1 MSGAVPSAGDDPTAT
16 PLAAR
21 HRRPPPK
28 KVKVLLP
35 VWGARYLKQF
45 VDVGLPT
52 LLAPG
57 NLPAIAK
64 TLPCEFVLLTSNEDA
79 EQFAAHPAYAYLQ
92 TICDTRLES
101 ISDLI
106 TGDNYST
113 TITLAFE
120 RAVRATGLEMTDTC
134 FFFLISDYLI
144 ADGSLANALARM
156 QAGVSGL
163 LAGNF
168 QVAGEDAARTF
179 RRTFDRGGPSISLP
193 ARQLVKWALEHLHPM
208 TVANMADF
216 PLVRSTHSNRLFWSV
231 DEDTIIGRFYL
242 MHMLC
247 IRPEVTDFVIG
258 SSCDYSF
265 IPEMCPSGNVEALT
279 DSDEYLV
286 VEMQPTRHE
295 RGFLRLGPVTPQSL
309 ARSLSEW
316 TTAGHRDNARHQ
328 LVFHGADIPDAVH
341 EVGAQADA
349 FLAQVNR
356 RLTRQPQPY
365 RDHRYWIGA
374 LSAHKLA
381 VSRISG
387 APIDR
392 RTLPVE
398 ARPQALMHWLRDIA
412 LGRPPKVTIW
422 HPRWPDYRQVT
433 QRLRRLL
440 AGTRGRLC
448 IVSMAAIQVD
458 DWLAGATSRK
468 ITFRLGQ
475 FMRLKA
481 EEYMP
486 LVGQFDGCL
495 LLLSDEE
502 LKRGRAALARLRPL
516 LAPEGFILVFTM
528 NNTGVVYHGSFDD
541 TVAVDGWGALHLGMR
556 VSDITFVTAGQLRW
570 SALHGMVAL
579 YRRLLSFPLVYW
591 PLLVTTGPLLAVG
604 SLLGNLLCLKGRPTP
619 GRRHPTSIHM
629 VLRSRSQEVRLPHLG
644 PDIDLFANA
653 HRYAIA
659 NAALAACAP
668 TRAEQKKAHKI
679 CDGLGSCSGGS
690 IRVTRPM

>member
-1 MSGAVPSAGDDPTAT
+1 MTGSVPPTGDDTTAT

-35 VWGARYLKQF
+35 VWGTRYLKQF

-57 NLPAIAK
+57 NLPALAK
-64 TLPCEFVLLTSNEDA
+64 ALPCEFVLLTSDEDA
-79 EQFAAHPAYAYLQ
+79 EQFATHPAYTYLQ
-92 TICDTRLES
+92 TVCDVRLES
-101 ISDLI
+101 INDLI

-120 RAVRATGLEMTDTC
+120 RAVRAAGPEMTDTC
-134 FFFLISDYLI
+134 FFFLISDYLM

-168 QVAGEDAARTF
+168 QVAGEDARGTF
-179 RRTFDRGGPSISLP
+179 RRTFDRGGPVISLP
-193 ARQLVKWALEHLHPM
+193 ARQLVKWALAHLHPM

-216 PLVRSTHSNRLFWSV
+216 PLVRSAHSNRLFWGV

-265 IPEMCPSGNVEALT
+265 VPEMCPSGHVEALT

-286 VEMQPTRHE
+286 VEMQPTGHE
-295 RGFLRLGPVTPQSL
+295 RGFLRLGPVTPRSL

-316 TTAGHRDNARHQ
+316 TTAGHRDNVRHQ
-328 LVFHGADIPDAVH
+328 LVFHGADIPDAVR

-349 FLAQVNR
+349 FLTQVKRHLSR
-356 RLTRQPQPY
+356 RPQP
-365 RDHRYWIGA
+365 HRNHPYWIGA

-381 VSRISG
+381 LNRTRGV
-387 APIDR
+387 PIDC
-392 RTLPVE
+392 RTLPVVVW
-398 ARPQALMHWLRDIA
+398 PQALLRRLQDIA
-412 LGRPPKVTIW
+412 LGRPPNVPVW

-433 QRLRRLL
+433 QQLRRLL

-448 IVSMAAIQVD
+448 IVSIAGIQVD
-458 DWLAGATSRK
+458 DWLAGANSRK
-468 ITFRLGQ
+468 IMFRLGQ

-502 LKRGRAALARLRPL
+502 LKQGRAALACLRPL
-516 LAPEGFILVFTM
+516 LAPEGFILVFTL
-528 NNTGVVYHGSFDD
+528 NSAGVVYRGSFDD
-541 TVAVDGWGALHLGMR
+541 TVASNAWGALHLGMR

-570 SALHGMVAL
+570 SALNGMVAV
-579 YRRLLSFPLVYW
+579 YKQLLRMPLVNW
-591 PLLVTTGPLLAVG
+591 PLLVVTGPLLAVC
-604 SLLGNLLCLKGRPTP
+604 SLLGNLECLRGRPSP
-619 GRRHPTSIHM
+619 GPRHPTSIHM
-629 VLRSRSQEVRLPHLG
+629 VLRSRSQDVRLPDLG
-644 PDIDLFANA
+644 RDTDLFANA

-659 NAALAACAP
+659 NAALASCVPEKALRKKGAP
-668 TRAEQKKAHKI
+668 A
-679 CDGLGSCSGGS
+679 
-690 IRVTRPM
+690 

>member
-1 MSGAVPSAGDDPTAT
+1 MTGAASPATDDVTAT
-16 PLAAR
+16 SLAAR
-21 HRRPPPK
+21 RRRSPPK

-35 VWGARYLKQF
+35 VWGTHYLKQF

-57 NLPAIAK
+57 NLPGLAK
-64 TLPCEFVLLTSNEDA
+64 ALPCEFVLLTSDEDA
-79 EQFAAHPAYAYLQ
+79 EQFATHPAYAYLQ
-92 TICDTRLES
+92 TVCDVRLES

-120 RAVRATGLEMTDTC
+120 RAVRAAGPEMTDTC

-168 QVAGEDAARTF
+168 QVAGEDAAKTF
-179 RRTFDRGGPSISLP
+179 QQTFDRGGPAVSLP
-193 ARQLVKWALEHLHPM
+193 ARQLVKWALAHLHPM

-216 PLVRSTHSNRLFWSV
+216 PLVSSAHSNRLFWSV
-231 DEDTIIGRFYL
+231 DENTIIGRFYL

-286 VEMQPTRHE
+286 VEMQPTGHE
-295 RGFLRLGPVTPQSL
+295 RGFLRLGPVTPKSL

-316 TTAGHRDNARHQ
+316 TTACHRDNVRHL
-328 LVFHGADIPDAVH
+328 LVFHAADIPDAAR

-349 FLAQVNR
+349 FLAQVSR
-356 RLTRQPQPY
+356 RLTRRPQP
-365 RDHRYWIGA
+365 HRNHPYWIGA
-374 LSAHKLA
+374 LSAHKLT
-381 VSRISG
+381 VSRIRG
-387 APIDR
+387 VPVDR
-392 RTLPVE
+392 HTIPVE
-398 ARPQALMHWLRDIA
+398 AWPQALMYRLRHIA
-412 LGRPPKVTIW
+412 LGRPPNVPMW
-422 HPRWPDYRQVT
+422 HPRWPDYRQALR
-433 QRLRRLL
+433 QLRRLL
-440 AGTRGRLC
+440 PGTQGRLC
-448 IVSMAAIQVD
+448 IVSMAALQVG
-458 DWLAGATSRK
+458 DWLAGAASSNIMLRIAQLT
-468 ITFRLGQ
+468 
-475 FMRLKA
+475 RLKA

-502 LKRGRAALARLRPL
+502 LRQGPAVLGRLRPL
-516 LAPEGFILVFTM
+516 LAAEGFILVCAL
-528 NNTGVVYHGSFDD
+528 NNSSPSYRVSFDD
-541 TVAVDGWGALHLGMR
+541 VVAYDARGTLDLGMR
-556 VSDITFVTAGQLRW
+556 VSDITFVSGGYLRW
-570 SALHGMVAL
+570 NALNWMVAL
-579 YRRLLSFPLVYW
+579 YRRLLRMPLVYF
-591 PLLVTTGPLLAVG
+591 PLLVLTGPWLAVC
-604 SLLGNLLCLKGRPTP
+604 SVLGNLESLKGRPNP

-629 VLRSRSQEVRLPHLG
+629 VLRSRSQEVRLPYFG
-644 PDIDLFANA
+644 PDLDLFAKA
-653 HRYAIA
+653 HRYAVA
-659 NAALAACAP
+659 NADLVACVPA
-668 TRAEQKKAHKI
+668 RAMQKKGA
-679 CDGLGSCSGGS
+679 
-690 IRVTRPM
+690 